1 MTAGMPTARRKMRSS
16 RFMCIFYQ
24 SRRQSFVTKVSLGGR
39 GRRRTTFRTAPSLRP
54 IAMLLPASARSRMM
68 SATATVNDQHQ
79 ANRRILFGLL
89 GRSRFRHHLIHLREE
104 CFLESLHVSGLD
116 VFAQCQRYGLR
127 SFAPLCVAGA
137 FARTGIAGRLR
148 RDLIFRRTESGHDD
162 GTRRQDCFHYVHHC
176 FPFVR
181 NLTMRLTAHI

>member
-1 MTAGMPTARRKMRSS
+1 MPTARRKMRSS

-24 SRRQSFVTKVSLGGR
+24 SRRRNFVTQLSLGGR
-39 GRRRTTFRTAPSLRP
+39 GRRRATFRAAPSLRP
-54 IAMLLPASARSRMM
+54 IAMLLPASARSWIR
-68 SATATVNDQHQ
+68 SATAIINDQHQ
-79 ANRRILFGLL
+79 ANRRLPFGPL
-89 GRSRFRHHLIHLREE
+89 RRPRFRNQLIDLREE
-104 CFLESLHVSGLD
+104 SFLESIHVNGLD

-176 FPFVR
+176 FPVVR
-181 NLTMRLTAHI
+181 NLTMRPTAHI